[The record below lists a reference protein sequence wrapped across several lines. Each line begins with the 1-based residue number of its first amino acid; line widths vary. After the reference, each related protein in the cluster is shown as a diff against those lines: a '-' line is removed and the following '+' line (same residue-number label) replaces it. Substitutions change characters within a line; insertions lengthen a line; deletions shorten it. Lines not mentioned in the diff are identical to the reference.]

1 MQYTP
6 DQLCRRQ
13 NSRWTRVQ
21 AILAPLQLLAFLVSV
36 GFVLRYLTSGEGYG
50 VAHVASLVKVALM
63 IAITVTG
70 MLWEHD
76 VYGKYFLA
84 PEFFWEDLVNGIS
97 LIAHLVFVGAWLM
110 DASPRVQM
118 VIMAVA
124 LATYVINFL
133 QFAWRGIKSARQRRL
148 ASGSYRADAAMD
160 ATLSA

>member
-6 DQLCRRQ
+6 DQLRRRQ
-13 NSRWTRVQ
+13 SSRWTRVQ
-21 AILAPLQLLAFLVSV
+21 AILAPLQLLSFLVSV
-36 GFVLRYLTSGEGYG
+36 GLVLRYLSSGEGYG
-50 VAHVASLVKVALM
+50 AAHAASLIKVTLM

-97 LIAHLVFVGAWLM
+97 LIAHLVFVGAWL
-110 DASPRVQM
+110 SGVEPRLQM

-133 QFAWRGIKSARQRRL
+133 QFAWRGIQSARQRRL
-148 ASGSYRADAAMD
+148 AAGSFRAEAAMD
-160 ATLSA
+160 ASLSA